1 MTQIQISKI
10 ICPDCGEEIKQPENM
25 MIGDILECG
34 ECGTE
39 VEILSVNPLQ
49 YRELMEEK

>member
-1 MTQIQISKI
+1 MTQTQINKI
-10 ICPDCGEEIKQPENM
+10 ICPDCGEEIKQIEGM
-25 MIGDILECG
+25 MIGDILECE

-39 VEILSVNPLQ
+39 IEILSVDPLQ